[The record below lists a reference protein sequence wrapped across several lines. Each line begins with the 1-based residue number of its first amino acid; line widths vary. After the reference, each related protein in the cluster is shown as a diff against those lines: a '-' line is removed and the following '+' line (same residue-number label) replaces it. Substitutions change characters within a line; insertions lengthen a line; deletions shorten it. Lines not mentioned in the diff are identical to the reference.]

1 MKPLLVFDYDGTIH
15 NTILIYEPA
24 FRGAYAHLVKQGLA
38 PEREIPTG
46 LIKSWL
52 GMNVP
57 DMWNS
62 FMPELLQELKLSAS
76 LKVGELMV
84 EEIKKHSAR
93 WYLGIEEQLGKLK
106 SQGYEMVVLSN
117 CKTDYRDTHWKEFNM
132 GRWFSEF
139 YDCESFGYAPKT
151 EIIHKIREK
160 YGRELI
166 VIGDRASDFDCAKAA
181 AAPFVGCLYGFGF
194 PGELDGAEALISS
207 VSELTEAINKI

>member
-1 MKPLLVFDYDGTIH
+1 MKPLLVFDYDGTLH

-24 FRGAYAHLVKQGLA
+24 FRGAYKELVEGGHA
-38 PEREIPTG
+38 PEREIPTE

-62 FMPELLQELKLSAS
+62 FMPELPKELMLSAS

-84 EEIKKHSAR
+84 DEIKKHRAR
-93 WYLGIEEQLGKLK
+93 WYPGIEEQLGKLK

-132 GRWFSEF
+132 DRWFSEF

-194 PGELDGAEALISS
+194 PGELDGAAAQISS
-207 VSELTEAINKI
+207 VSELAEAINRI